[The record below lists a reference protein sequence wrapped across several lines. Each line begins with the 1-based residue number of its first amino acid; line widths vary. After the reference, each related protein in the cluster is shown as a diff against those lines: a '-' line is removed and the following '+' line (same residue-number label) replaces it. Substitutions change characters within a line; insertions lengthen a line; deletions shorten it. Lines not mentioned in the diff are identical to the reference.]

1 MITVVFILV
10 NYVLTFMKWAII
22 IAAVL
27 SILMAFGI
35 VDGRNRMVWTI
46 GDFLYRL
53 TDPVLRPIRNV
64 LPNFGGIDLSP
75 WVAVILIQVIQAV
88 VLPRLYAALTFG
100 AWQGLV
106 F

>member
-1 MITVVFILV
+1 MITVVFLLL
-10 NYVLTFMKWAII
+10 NYALTFLKWAII

-27 SILMAFGI
+27 SILMAFG
-35 VDGRNRMVWTI
+35 VLDSRNRLVWSIT
-46 GDFLYRL
+46 DFLYRL

-64 LPNFGGIDLSP
+64 LPNLGGIDISP
-75 WVAVILIQVIQAV
+75 WIAVILIQVVQGV
-88 VLPRLYAALTFG
+88 VLPRLYAALTYG